1 MKEVEVRKFHRTL
14 GIIVVWFL
22 AGQTFTG
29 LILSIAGVV
38 YGGGN
43 PAWWQKTLGILHFDW
58 DPLGGIY
65 RILLALAIFAQGISG
80 IIIYYLIKARS
91 RKV

>member
-22 AGQTFTG
+22 AGQVLTG
-29 LILSIAGVV
+29 LILTI
-38 YGGGN
+38 GGMAPGGS
-43 PAWWQKTLGILHFDW
+43 PAFLDNLLGTLHFGW
-58 DPLGGIY
+58 NPLGGIY
-65 RILLALAIFAQGISG
+65 RLLLGLAALAQGISG
-80 IIIYYLIKARS
+80 IIIYFLIRART